1 MNTTD
6 TTAIRTQTDTTQYN
20 EHSTPIFLTS
30 SFVFDDAEHMRA
42 MFAEEVDGNI
52 YSRFTNPTTSEFVQK
67 MCALEGAEAG
77 YATATGMA
85 AIFGSIMGLLQSGD
99 HIVASRAVFGS
110 THALLTQY
118 LPKWGITSTH
128 VDIADND
135 QWAAAITPSTKML
148 LVETPSNPGLDIADL
163 SFLGKLAADHNII
176 LNVDNCFATPL
187 LQRPIDYGAHIVTHS
202 ATKWIDG
209 QGRVLGGV
217 ILGNADLLRS
227 IYLFC
232 RNTGPSMSPFTA
244 WILSKSLETLHVRLE
259 RHCQSAHRVAEAL
272 TSHPRLQSVR
282 YPGLPSHP
290 QYTLAM
296 SQMSA
301 GGGIVAIDV
310 KGGAAAAARVIDSVR
325 MASITANIG
334 DTRTIVTHPA
344 TSTHSKLT
352 EEARLA
358 VGITPGLIR
367 ISVGLEDVRDIINDL
382 TQAIDAAEQQ

>member
-118 LPKWGITSTH
+118 LPKWGITSTY

-135 QWAAAITPSTKML
+135 RWAAAITPSTKML

-272 TSHPRLQSVR
+272 SSHPRLQSVR

-296 SQMSA
+296 SQMST

-382 TQAIDAAEQQ
+382 TQAIDAVEQQ

>member
-6 TTAIRTQTDTTQYN
+6 TMAIRTQTDTTQYN

-118 LPKWGITSTH
+118 LPKWGITSTY

-176 LNVDNCFATPL
+176 LNVDNCFATSL

-272 TSHPRLQSVR
+272 SSHPRLQSVR

-290 QYTLAM
+290 QYSLAM